1 LTDDQQ
7 QLDNVLMHVDEEVK
21 LFEEMVEIEGYFENV
36 FNTFEKDGI
45 DREIVMIKEA
55 EDKQMEICDDN

>member
-1 LTDDQQ
+1 
-7 QLDNVLMHVDEEVK
+7 MHVDEEVK